1 MKKAAL
7 ETLKTGDT
15 SIDRFAAAVKQN
27 LDQITGQ
34 TKASTYLLPL
44 PETASMADV
53 IARVNEIAA
62 RLQSD
67 PS

>member
-1 MKKAAL
+1 MKKSAIEA
-7 ETLKTGDT
+7 LKTGD
-15 SIDRFAAAVKQN
+15 SSLNRFAAAVKQN

-34 TKASTYLLPL
+34 TKNSTYMAPL
-44 PETASMADV
+44 PSTATLAEV
-53 IARVNEIAA
+53 IARVNAIAE

>member
-7 ETLKTGDT
+7 EALKTGDT
-15 SIDRFAAAVKQN
+15 ALDRFSAAVKQN

-34 TKASTYLLPL
+34 TKGASYLQPL
-44 PETASMADV
+44 PSTASLAEV
-53 IARVNEIAA
+53 IARVNAIAS
-62 RLQSD
+62 RIQSD